1 MIKSHPFGINQTI
14 LDLKGFNEGELV
26 ANGGTIEAWAH
37 GADESYGDAGGG
49 GDVYYIEQNCAGSG
63 TCIVH
68 REWEYTG
75 TQERDCLVIQVQQF
89 QRKTIT
95 ITRIL
100 VVKVHPVLLLVIE
113 TSMSPLVYLILAVIA
128 TVTKE

>member
-1 MIKSHPFGINQTI
+1 MI
-14 LDLKGFNEGELV
+14 V
-26 ANGGTIEAWAH
+26 
-37 GADESYGDAGGG
+37 
-49 GDVYYIEQNCAGSG
+49 
-63 TCIVH
+63 
-68 REWEYTG
+68 
-75 TQERDCLVIQVQQF
+75 LVIQVQSI

-100 VVKVHPVLLLVIE
+100 VVKVLPVLLLVIE